1 MTAKTSLLNLGL
13 PAILVAFATCSAPVW
28 ADTSNVAFATAHVH
42 EQLNFFSF
50 YPSPMGSGAS
60 TGTGNVNGL
69 PITMTATDD
78 ITGSADFSHF
88 SFSNGKMAITTAD
101 GDVLRID
108 YSGTLRLNQTHTG
121 YNISGTFM
129 ESGGTGQFFGANG
142 SGSLTGTEGFPDV
155 NLQTNGEFALTL
167 DKPVSVAAVPEP
179 ETYALMLA
187 GLGALGGLV
196 RRRRPA

>member
-1 MTAKTSLLNLGL
+1 
-13 PAILVAFATCSAPVW
+13 
-28 ADTSNVAFATAHVH
+28 
-42 EQLNFFSF
+42 
-50 YPSPMGSGAS
+50 MGSGAS

-69 PITMTATDD
+69 PMTMTATDD

-108 YSGTLRLNQTHTG
+108 YSGTLQLNQTYTG

-142 SGSLTGTEGFPDV
+142 SGSLTGIEVFPDV

-167 DKPVSVAAVPEP
+167 DKPVAAVPEP

-196 RRRRPA
+196 LRRRPA